1 MSCELAIAETQ
12 KSLLYLCLL
21 WLKFLQQKSD
31 YFLRQTIGFLS
42 VKLNVLRDRHSP
54 DQLCSPLGRFDS
66 ARRSS
71 RAAPLASD
79 LGSRNFHGQ
88 LNRKPEL
95 HPQQLDNGPRRWSG
109 TSHCRR
115 YPKSGRIFK
124 RMTQLP
130 RHKFEH
136 IWSEIRPLLWE
147 PVR

>member
-21 WLKFLQQKSD
+21 SLKFLQRKLD
-31 YFLRQTIGFLS
+31 YFLPQTIGFLS

-66 ARRSS
+66 VRRSS
-71 RAAPLASD
+71 HGAPLASD
-79 LGSRNFHGQ
+79 LGSRNFRDQ
-88 LNRKPEL
+88 LNQKPERHL
-95 HPQQLDNGPRRWSG
+95 QQLDNGRPRWSG
-109 TSHCRR
+109 TSHCPKC
-115 YPKSGRIFK
+115 PKSGRIFK
-124 RMTQLP
+124 RMTQLL